1 MEKSLYMNEAL
12 KEAYKAYNKGETT
25 IGAVIVKDGKII
37 ARAHN
42 LTEEL
47 QDSTAHAEIL
57 AIRQASKVLGG
68 WRLINCDLYVTM
80 EPCIMCSGAII
91 NSRIKNIIIGTKHIK
106 NKKMEKQHEFKMDYY
121 KDNNIEVAFGILED
135 ECSNVLQSF
144 FKTLRG
150 RD

>member
-12 KEAYKAYNKGETT
+12 KEAYKAYNKGETP

-91 NSRIKNIIIGTKHIK
+91 
-106 NKKMEKQHEFKMDYY
+106 KKMEKQHEFKMDYY